1 LAQLGR
7 AILFDRDARLYVHAA
22 LLRKLELKLAARLDE
37 HAKSSPL
44 DPSIA
49 KEELRQ
55 RAGAPPPRLFTRA
68 LVQLAE
74 AGELRQDAERVRPAS
89 AAAPLTGP
97 DADAQEKLASMLDS
111 AGLSPPRVDEL
122 PALIAETPQRTQQL
136 LKSLAAKGRAVKV
149 SEELWFGAAP
159 LHDLRTKLVAHLQQ
173 HGSIDAQGFKELTG
187 QSRKFT
193 IPLAEWFDKERVTL
207 RVADKRVLR
216 KER

>member
-1 LAQLGR
+1 
-7 AILFDRDARLYVHAA
+7 
-22 LLRKLELKLAARLDE
+22 
-37 HAKSSPL
+37 
-44 DPSIA
+44 
-49 KEELRQ
+49 
-55 RAGAPPPRLFTRA
+55 
-68 LVQLAE
+68 
-74 AGELRQDAERVRPAS
+74 PAS

-97 DADAQEKLASMLDS
+97 DADAQEKLASVLDA
-111 AGLSPPRVDEL
+111 AGLAPPRVDEL
-122 PALIAETPQRTQQL
+122 PSLLAETPQRTQQL

-159 LHDLRTKLVAHLQQ
+159 LHDLRNKLVLHLQQ